1 MNAFELSRV
10 FFIFPQR
17 WKISA
22 LLSSLSPSHSHTY
35 NMSGECLIKEKSNL
49 LLSSSYYRIAK
60 VGLEP
65 FCAKK
70 NEIDFARAQLV
81 TVTLPSSDWPIA
93 FI

>member
-1 MNAFELSRV
+1 M
-10 FFIFPQR
+10 
-17 WKISA
+17 SA

-35 NMSGECLIKEKSNL
+35 NMSGECLIKEKSYL
-49 LLSSSYYRIAK
+49 LLSSYYRIAK

-65 FCAKK
+65 FCAKN